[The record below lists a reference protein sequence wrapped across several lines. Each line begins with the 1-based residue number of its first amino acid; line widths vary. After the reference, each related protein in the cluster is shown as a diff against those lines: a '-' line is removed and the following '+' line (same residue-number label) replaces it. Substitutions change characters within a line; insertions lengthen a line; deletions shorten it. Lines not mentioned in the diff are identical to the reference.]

1 MPTPIR
7 VGIIGVGWGAI
18 VQTPAFRCVPEYEVA
33 ALCSRRPER
42 VAQAGEQLGI
52 ADTSTDWR
60 EFVRRDD
67 LDLISI
73 CTPTDLHHE
82 QAIAAFEAGKNVL
95 CEKPLALNEGQGLE
109 MVQAAEASGKANAVC
124 FENRWGREKLIA
136 WDMVREGY
144 LGQPFFAR
152 VTMAAEYWHPS
163 RSLQSEWM
171 YRLDQGGGYLLG
183 LASHDLDYACCL
195 FGEPEAVC
203 ADVRTSVPRRKRP
216 DGTELEVDADDTS
229 TVILRMRSGVSALV
243 STSVVGLHT
252 RDSYRLEAFG
262 SDGTVMIDG
271 TLFSS
276 ELRAGRVGD
285 EGLSI
290 VPGSTR
296 MPRSGIEIPK
306 RKAAAAIRALAL
318 MLEDWL
324 PAFDGKSVP
333 RVPSIRDAWIVQ
345 QIIDGAR
352 QSSAG
357 AGWVQIK
364 SS

>member
-33 ALCSRRPER
+33 AICSRRPER
-42 VAQAGEQLGI
+42 VAQAAEKLGI
-52 ADTSTDWR
+52 AETSTDWR
-60 EFVRRDD
+60 EFVQRDD
-67 LDLISI
+67 LDLISV

-82 QAIAAFEAGKNVL
+82 QTIAALQAGKGVL
-95 CEKPLALNEGQGLE
+95 CEKPVALNEGQAFE
-109 MVQAAEASGKANAVC
+109 MLRAAEESGKPNAVC
-124 FENRWGREKLIA
+124 FENRWSPQKRAAGN
-136 WDMVREGY
+136 MVHDGY
-144 LGQPFFAR
+144 LGQPYFFR
-152 VTMAAEYWHPS
+152 VSIAADYWHPI

-183 LASHDLDYACCL
+183 MASHDLDYVCSL

-203 ADVRTSVPRRKRP
+203 ADVRTSVPRRARP
-216 DGTELEVDADDTS
+216 DGTEVEVDADDTS
-229 TVILRMRSGVSALV
+229 AVLLRMRSGLQALV
-243 STSVVGLHT
+243 STSAVGLHM

-262 SDGTVMIDG
+262 SEGTIFIDG
-271 TLFSS
+271 SLFAS
-276 ELRAGRVGD
+276 ELQAGRVGD

-290 VPGSTR
+290 VPGSSR
-296 MPRSGIEIPK
+296 LPRSGIEIPK
-306 RKAAAAIRALAL
+306 RKAGAAIQALAL

-324 PAFDGKSVP
+324 PAFDGQPAPGVP
-333 RVPSIRDAWIVQ
+333 TMRDGWIVQ

-352 QSSAG
+352 QSSDG
-357 AGWVQIK
+357 AGWVQVK